1 MIKIE
6 IKNRW
11 TGKILFEYSK
21 ENNTLLET
29 LLEAIK
35 RGADL
40 SDANLRGADLSDADL
55 RGADLRGADLS
66 DANLSDADLSDA
78 DLRGADLSDAN
89 LSDANLSDA
98 DLRGADL
105 SDADLR
111 GADLSDADLSEIK
124 KDYFDVLLRAIPEIP
139 NFKKA
144 LLDGKIDGS
153 TYSGECACLC
163 GTLMKSHVVEIS
175 CRIDK
180 IKDSSR
186 PIERFFLCIKPG
198 MTPENSQ
205 HSKLALEWLEEFESY
220 FKNGFN
226 RCEDRNEG

>member
-35 RGADL
+35 SGANLSGANLSGANLSGANLSGANL
-40 SDANLRGADLSDADL
+40 SDANLSGADLSDADL
-55 RGADLRGADLS
+55 SGAD
-66 DANLSDADLSDA
+66 LSDADLSDA
-78 DLRGADLSDAN
+78 DLSG
-89 LSDANLSDA
+89 
-98 DLRGADL
+98 
-105 SDADLR
+105 
-111 GADLSDADLSEIK
+111 ADLSEIK

-163 GTLMKSHVVEIS
+163 GTLMKSPVVEIS

-220 FKNGFN
+220 FKN
-226 RCEDRNEG
+226 

>member
-40 SDANLRGADLSDADL
+40 SDADLSDANLSDADLSDANLSD
-55 RGADLRGADLS
+55 ANLRGADLS

-89 LSDANLSDA
+89 L
-98 DLRGADL
+98 RGANL

-220 FKNGFN
+220 IKN
-226 RCEDRNEG
+226 